1 LPAYVK
7 EFKEIYE
14 ESECWEELMFLVY
27 KRFYLER
34 IKVQRALA
42 YDSTNLER
50 VNPFRF
56 SFCLLSEV
64 ELDGFRD
71 SL

>member
-1 LPAYVK
+1 MK

-34 IKVQRALA
+34 LKVQRALA
-42 YDSTNLER
+42 CDLVNFER

-56 SFCLLSEV
+56 SFCLLSEA
-64 ELDGFRD
+64 ELNGFRD